1 VVVDVCGLPTHLV
14 IPELVLLPLVQ
25 EIEPL

>member
-1 VVVDVCGLPTHLV
+1 VDVCCLPAHLV

-25 EIEPL
+25 DIEPL